1 MTISLRLL
9 CLSLMLSVITP
20 VWAEEDAAESAP
32 NIYYDF
38 PEPFTINFLTQ
49 SNQKMR
55 YLQIKVALKSK
66 DADLIKGAESI
77 LPMMQDA
84 LRTLFSNQTYD
95 AISSIDGRNQLQTQA
110 LDILKSLLAEEIG
123 NDALENVYFTSFIM
137 Q

>member
-1 MTISLRLL
+1 M
-9 CLSLMLSVITP
+9 LSLVSP
-20 VWAEEDAAESAP
+20 AWSEEGEAAAS

-49 SNQKMR
+49 SDQKMR
-55 YLQIKVALKSK
+55 YLQIKVSLKSK
-66 DADLIKGAESI
+66 DAALIEGAESI

-95 AISSIDGRNQLQTQA
+95 SISSVNGREQLQAQS
-110 LDILKSLLAEEIG
+110 LDTLKTLLSDEIG
-123 NDALENVYFTSFIM
+123 NDALDNVYFTSFIM